1 MRSRISSANSGRTS
15 LSTCCIGARN
25 LVNRVISRT
34 LAARI
39 LYQLHE
45 SEILV
50 QLHVAVEKRQPGTIC
65 DKSYGSGSPA
75 AYADHVFHQPGH
87 GFAPDFRDFKCVA
100 VQMQRADGPGG
111 LIVEGD
117 ITSLAL

>member
-1 MRSRISSANSGRTS
+1 MRARISSANSGRTS

-25 LVNRVISRT
+25 LVNRLISRT

-50 QLHVAVEKRQPGTIC
+50 QLHVAVEKRQPGIIC
-65 DKSYGSGSPA
+65 DKSYGSGSPGG
-75 AYADHVFHQPGH
+75 YADDVFHHPGN
-87 GFAPDFRDFKCVA
+87 GFAPEYVCFRCVA
-100 VQMQRADGPGG
+100 
-111 LIVEGD
+111 L
-117 ITSLAL
+117 